1 MSADKSDDD
10 KLGNK
15 QYSGENKHKTHI
27 FYRMLA
33 SYLQPLSNENY
44 SIYNLE
50 MFNHHFCKFKGPGR
64 LETSLLSTEYPG
76 I

>member
-27 FYRMLA
+27 FYSMLA

-44 SIYNLE
+44 LIYNLE
-50 MFNHHFCKFKGPGR
+50 MFNHLAFGHKNIYINDYQVTTWKNGQ
-64 LETSLLSTEYPG
+64 
-76 I
+76 